1 MPALAHPTR
10 LPNLGRWPAL
20 RVRAW
25 LAALLCLWSLGL
37 QAATS
42 ERAAK
47 ADIRVALVIG
57 NAAYRDAPLLNPV
70 NDAKAMAAAL
80 REAGFDV
87 KLHTDIDQRA
97 MAAALREFGDKLRRS
112 SVGIF
117 YFAGHGMQ
125 IKGRNYLVPVNAE
138 IQRED
143 EVAYGTLD
151 AQAVLD
157 KMDSAG
163 NGLNLMILD
172 ACRNNPFARSFRSAA
187 QGLAQ
192 MDAPVGTLVAF
203 ATAPGS
209 VASDGQGQH
218 GLYTQHLLQE
228 MRKPGAKVEEVF
240 KRVRAAVRRDS
251 AGKQVPWEATSL
263 EGDLSFF
270 TSPATAPAP
279 AVAQKPPAPA
289 GVTAAAPA
297 AAGPALVPVATAASA
312 PTVIRP
318 VVQVTAPLPTPVA
331 AAEDEHDRRTAELL
345 AELAQPARAPV
356 TDNAARAPRAAA
368 PARTATGYTLG
379 DRWNYQVVDKQRG
392 EVVRNY
398 TVRVDK
404 LLPGGRWSTGI
415 NVIYDAYGRLVES
428 SPTNGDTR
436 RYTPHAL
443 RWWPEMSVGEQRSV
457 DLEMERTPPGGTTAL
472 QKVSSD
478 SRVVAQ
484 ETVRVPA
491 GEFKV
496 LRIEHKGFTRNVGS
510 YGAGSFTHTI
520 WYSPELRNA
529 VAQEVRSHW
538 NGQQDTNIR
547 EELTS
552 YTVASPAR

>member
-1 MPALAHPTR
+1 MPIAFARTPSTSQRLLARLILVLGWALITIWAPPT
-10 LPNLGRWPAL
+10 
-20 RVRAW
+20 
-25 LAALLCLWSLGL
+25 
-37 QAATS
+37 QAAPADRPTS
-42 ERAAK
+42 
-47 ADIRVALVIG
+47 RVALVIG

-80 REAGFDV
+80 RDAGFDV
-87 KLHTDIDQRA
+87 KLHTDVDQRA
-97 MAAALREFGDKLRRS
+97 MAAALRDFGDKLRRS
-112 SVGIF
+112 SVGVF

-270 TSPATAPAP
+270 SPPLAAPVAQLAPAPGLTPRPAPAP
-279 AVAQKPPAPA
+279 APTSTPTP
-289 GVTAAAPA
+289 TLTPT
-297 AAGPALVPVATAASA
+297 PTPTPTPTSIPTPRPATAA
-312 PTVIRP
+312 
-318 VVQVTAPLPTPVA
+318 Q
-331 AAEDEHDRRTAELL
+331 
-345 AELAQPARAPV
+345 AQPS
-356 TDNAARAPRAAA
+356 
-368 PARTATGYTLG
+368 PARTTTGYSVG

-404 LLPGGRWSTGI
+404 LLPGGRWSTGV
-415 NVIYDAYGRLVES
+415 NVIYDEHGRLVEA
-428 SPTNGDTR
+428 SPANADTR
-436 RYTPHAL
+436 RYSPHAL
-443 RWWPEMSVGEQRSV
+443 RWWPGMAVGDRREFEV
-457 DLEMERTPPGGTTAL
+457 EMERLPQGGEPML
-472 QKVSSD
+472 QKTSSD
-478 SRVVAQ
+478 SRVVAE

-496 LRIEHKGFTRNVGS
+496 LRIEHKGSTRNVGS
-510 YGAGSFTHTI
+510 YGAGTFTHTI
-520 WYSPELRNA
+520 WYSPQLRNT

-552 YTVASPAR
+552 YTVAQPGR

>member
-1 MPALAHPTR
+1 MHTVASFPPFRTTVVRSFRAWVWAFMALA
-10 LPNLGRWPAL
+10 
-20 RVRAW
+20 
-25 LAALLCLWSLGL
+25 LAAAH
-37 QAATS
+37 AAP
-42 ERAAK
+42 
-47 ADIRVALVIG
+47 ADRPGARVALVIG
-57 NAAYRDAPLLNPV
+57 NAAYRDAPLVNPV

-80 REAGFDV
+80 RD
-87 KLHTDIDQRA
+87 
-97 MAAALREFGDKLRRS
+97 
-112 SVGIF
+112 
-117 YFAGHGMQ
+117 AGHGMQ

-228 MRKPGAKVEEVF
+228 MRAPGAKVEEVF

-251 AGKQVPWEATSL
+251 AGKQIPWEATSL

-270 TSPATAPAP
+270 APPVAAPVVVAAPAP
-279 AVAQKPPAPA
+279 APAPA
-289 GVTAAAPA
+289 PTSAPAPVPALSVAPAKVPAAQVAVAPNTAQAAPNN
-297 AAGPALVPVATAASA
+297 
-312 PTVIRP
+312 
-318 VVQVTAPLPTPVA
+318 APLKPA
-331 AAEDEHDRRTAELL
+331 ALPPRDSQAQDDRDRRTAELL
-345 AELAQPARAPV
+345 AGLSTPPRSSDQPARAA
-356 TDNAARAPRAAA
+356 AAR
-368 PARTATGYTLG
+368 TLTGYTVG

-404 LLPGGRWSTGI
+404 LLPGGRWSTGT
-415 NVIYDAYGRLVES
+415 NVIYDEHGRLVETT
-428 SPTNGDTR
+428 PANADTR

-443 RWWPEMSVGEQRSV
+443 RWWPAMFVGDKRELEV
-457 DLEMERTPPGGTTAL
+457 EMERLPLNGTPSL
-472 QKVSSD
+472 QKMSSD
-478 SRVVAQ
+478 SRVVAE

-496 LRIEHKGFTRNVGS
+496 LRVEHKGFTRNIGS
-510 YGAGSFTHTI
+510 YGAGTFTHTI

-529 VAQEVRSHW
+529 VAQELRSHW
-538 NGQQDTNIR
+538 NGQQDVNIR

-552 YTVASPAR
+552 YTVSNPAK

>member
-1 MPALAHPTR
+1 MPELNSRRHYAQ
-10 LPNLGRWPAL
+10 GRTL
-20 RVRAW
+20 IR
-25 LAALLCLWSLGL
+25 ALLGWVLAITCLMDAS
-37 QAATS
+37 AAS
-42 ERAAK
+42 PGRPAG
-47 ADIRVALVIG
+47 RVALVIG
-57 NAAYRDAPLLNPV
+57 NAAYKDAPLSNPV
-70 NDAKAMAAAL
+70 NDAKAMASAL
-80 REAGFDV
+80 RDAGFEV

-97 MAAALREFGDKLRRS
+97 MAAALRDFGDRLRRS
-112 SVGIF
+112 SVGVF

-270 TSPATAPAP
+270 APPAAVPAPAP
-279 AVAQKPPAPA
+279 TPAPA
-289 GVTAAAPA
+289 PQTTAAAAPA
-297 AAGPALVPVATAASA
+297 QPAASLAPAKPVAV
-312 PTVIRP
+312 PPRNG
-318 VVQVTAPLPTPVA
+318 
-331 AAEDEHDRRTAELL
+331 D
-345 AELAQPARAPV
+345 QPPKPP
-356 TDNAARAPRAAA
+356 AAR
-368 PARTATGYTLG
+368 TSTGYTVG
-379 DRWNYQVVDKQRG
+379 DRWNYQVVDKQRS

-398 TVRVDK
+398 TVRVDR
-404 LLPGGRWSTGI
+404 LLPGGRWSTGAT
-415 NVIYDAYGRLVES
+415 VIYDEHGRLVES
-428 SPTNGDTR
+428 STPNGETR

-443 RWWPEMSVGEQRSV
+443 RWWPGMSVGDKREFELELERLPAGGSPSV
-457 DLEMERTPPGGTTAL
+457 
-472 QKVSSD
+472 QKVSAD
-478 SRVVAQ
+478 SKVAAE

-491 GEFKV
+491 GEFKT
-496 LRIEHKGFTRNVGS
+496 LRLEHKGQTRNVGS
-510 YGAGSFTHTI
+510 YGAGTFTHTI
-520 WYSPELRNA
+520 WYSPELRYI
-529 VAQEVRSHW
+529 VAQELRTHW
-538 NGQQDTNIR
+538 NGQQDVNIR

-552 YTVASPAR
+552 YMVASPAR